1 MGTVVF
7 LHKEEHKKFSEVE
20 EKMAAVAAEIS
31 GQTDGTVKKYFKK

>member
-20 EKMAAVAAEIS
+20 EKWQLWQQNFWADRWNS
-31 GQTDGTVKKYFKK
+31 KKYFKK